1 MGDERMSLLDV
12 KGLHKSFGG
21 IVAVKNYEI
30 DLPAESIYGLIGPNG
45 AGKTT
50 VINVLTGIIGPDAG
64 RVIFDGRDITR
75 RGPDVIARLGIART
89 FQNLRIFK
97 NMSVKDNVLVAA
109 QLASR
114 YTLPDALLALR
125 KYKKEEADASQLV
138 DDLIGLLGLQRL
150 VNYMASEIPFG
161 TQKRLEI
168 ARALALRPRLML
180 LDEPASGMSAREA
193 EELRD
198 ILMTIREEKKLTM
211 LVIEHRVPFVMK
223 LCDRVQVMNQG
234 ELIAE
239 GTPEE
244 VKADEQVI
252 KVYLRSGAA

>member
-1 MGDERMSLLDV
+1 MSLLHV

-30 DLPAESIYGLIGPNG
+30 ALPAGSIYGLIGPNG

-75 RGPDVIARLGIART
+75 RGPDDIARLGIART
-89 FQNLRIFK
+89 FQNIRIFK

-109 QLASR
+109 QLGSQ

-138 DDLIGLLGLQRL
+138 DDLAGLLGLQRL
-150 VNYMASEIPFG
+150 VNYTASEIPFG